1 MAARVGC
8 VPKRRPSRIA
18 SLPMDR
24 APRPASGTGS
34 ASGPTTSTG
43 GTAGSADYPE
53 DAVRWLVGSTEAR
66 VLELRC
72 GSGELTAALS
82 GLGHDV
88 IATDPSAQL
97 VARLGH
103 TVPNAR
109 LAVARPEDLPFPAS
123 SVDIVAAASG
133 DVDAERALPEV
144 ARVLRPGG
152 ILAVIRS
159 SGDPKVPWV
168 RKVLALVGVGSTPAP
183 DNPFESSDLFT
194 LTERRSFRRWQQ
206 FFRPTLVAF
215 VADSPKA
222 TMLSQAD
229 RADLLDEA
237 GALYD
242 SYGRGPDG
250 LLMPWVVDCYRARV
264 QGKTGVVTAD
274 VTDDGLLID
283 FF

>member
-1 MAARVGC
+1 M
-8 VPKRRPSRIA
+8 
-18 SLPMDR
+18 
-24 APRPASGTGS
+24 
-34 ASGPTTSTG
+34 
-43 GTAGSADYPE
+43 
-53 DAVRWLVGSTEAR
+53 
-66 VLELRC
+66 LELRC